1 MNNQPKKKKLGV
13 LLIILLLLLLAAGL
27 AAVSLLGNIRI
38 TLRGAQEMQLEY
50 GTPYEE
56 PGADAVYSGMLG
68 QENREIPVTITG
80 QDAVDHTKLGT
91 YEVRYQAE
99 WGIRSHTVIRKVH
112 VVDTTAPVIQ
122 LVGDPTKYTLPGQK
136 YQEEGFTATDNHDGD
151 LTAKVQRTDNGHT
164 VTYTV
169 TDTSGNTTTVT
180 RTIVYKDPEAPVI
193 TLKGSASMS
202 MEVGAAFTEPGY
214 TASDNVDGDLTAKVK
229 VSGTVNTAKAGT
241 YVLTYTVTD
250 AYGNTATAKRTVT
263 VKKPADTVKPVITLK
278 GNASMSLTVG
288 ATFTEP
294 GYTASDNVDGD
305 LTAKVKVSG
314 TVNTAKAGTYVL
326 TYTVTDAYGNT
337 ATAKRTVTVKKPA
350 DTVKPVI
357 TLKGNASMS
366 LTVGATFTEPGYTAS
381 DNVDGNLTSKVKVSG
396 TVNTAK
402 AGTYSVSYTVTDA
415 AGNKTVVYRKVVVSD
430 GTTTPTGKV
439 IYLTFDDGPGAHTE
453 RLLTIL
459 KKYNAKATFF
469 VVNTGYSA
477 EYKNRVMKQ
486 MVTDGHA
493 IAIHSATHNFAQIY
507 ANEDAYFKDL
517 YKMQDLI
524 REATGVNTMLLRFP
538 GGSSNTVSKKYNKGI
553 MTRLTKEVQNRGF
566 VYFDWNVDSYD
577 AGGATTAAAVYN
589 NVVKGCKSSKAPI
602 VLMHD
607 IKKYTVDAIEDILK
621 WGQANGYTFAALN
634 ENSPT
639 CHHGVNN

>member
-1 MNNQPKKKKLGV
+1 MPDPKQKRRTTKLNNQPKKKKLGV

-294 GYTASDNVDGD
+294 GYTASDNVDG
-305 LTAKVKVSG
+305 
-314 TVNTAKAGTYVL
+314 
-326 TYTVTDAYGNT
+326 
-337 ATAKRTVTVKKPA
+337 
-350 DTVKPVI
+350 
-357 TLKGNASMS
+357 
-366 LTVGATFTEPGYTAS
+366 
-381 DNVDGNLTSKVKVSG
+381 NLTSKVKVSG

-493 IAIHSATHNFAQIY
+493 IASHSATHNFAQIY